1 MHIAALTFSA
11 NYALAYPHRY
21 KLFLPLDVTFALKLK
36 AYFNMRM
43 SHRTHF
49 LNKDSA
55 KVHISAHQ
63 NMHKPTPYRRKLSF
77 QLWQFESSSLKVI
90 NHRNHLA
97 WKSSITGLSWQQ
109 LPVAPTIFSPP
120 FPKEHSFWSEWSGT
134 NLTLNWIDLFSGGYI
149 SSPPWS
155 HWFTPPPPHLE
166 RYAPYS
172 TPPGTLMP
180 ATLACSFSF
189 HK

>member
-90 NHRNHLA
+90 NHRPELTATSGCANNL
-97 WKSSITGLSWQQ
+97 
-109 LPVAPTIFSPP
+109 FPP
-120 FPKEHSFWSEWSGT
+120 FSKGAFLLVRMIRH
-134 NLTLNWIDLFSGGYI
+134 
-149 SSPPWS
+149 
-155 HWFTPPPPHLE
+155 
-166 RYAPYS
+166 
-172 TPPGTLMP
+172 
-180 ATLACSFSF
+180 
-189 HK
+189 